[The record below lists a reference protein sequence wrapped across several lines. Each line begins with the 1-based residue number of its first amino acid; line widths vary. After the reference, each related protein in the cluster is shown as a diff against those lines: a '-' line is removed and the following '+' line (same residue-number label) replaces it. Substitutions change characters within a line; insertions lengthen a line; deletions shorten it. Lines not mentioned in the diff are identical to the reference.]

1 MALGTTVLKESSFA
15 ESPVWKRTITY
26 TFADDDTTLTPHA
39 LSINGIIQRMI
50 IKLGTATDGGATAT
64 LALTDSDGNSIF
76 SAAALADATSYAY
89 SISEPISDVVNV
101 NVTPTDP
108 GGAWTITVY
117 LRGI

>member
-1 MALGTTVLKESSFA
+1 MAVGTTTLKESAFA
-15 ESPVWKRTITY
+15 ESPVWEKTITY
-26 TFADDDTTLTPHA
+26 TFADNDTTETKRGIT
-39 LSINGIIQRMI
+39 INGILQKLL

-64 LALTDSDGNSIF
+64 LALTDNAGISIF
-76 SAAALADATSYAY
+76 SAAALADATNYAY
-89 SISEPISDVVNV
+89 SLSEPLSGVTNV